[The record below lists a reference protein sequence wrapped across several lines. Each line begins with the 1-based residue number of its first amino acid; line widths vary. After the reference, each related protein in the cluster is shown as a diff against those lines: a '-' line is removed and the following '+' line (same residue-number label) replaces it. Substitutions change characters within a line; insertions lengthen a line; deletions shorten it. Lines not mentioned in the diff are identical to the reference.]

1 MKYQIKMYIETL
13 LKNHNIIYEIVD
25 NNYVVDLPESYVTF
39 NIINSKLNLLINE
52 KESDRTIEIELKL
65 ENKDDYE
72 ETVELISL
80 FVKFLQDG
88 DFYDHSNSE
97 LEIIFKDSL
106 KDWGNKLLKIEVSGT
121 NSAEIIGYKETP
133 MTEDDIKDKMEK
145 ALRDNDKDTYY
156 KYQQMLKKETF
167 SFKFLKN
174 FKNFFE

>member
-1 MKYQIKMYIETL
+1 MYIETL

-25 NNYVVDLPESYVTF
+25 NNYIIDLEESYVTF
-39 NIINSKLNLLINE
+39 NVINNKLNLLINE

-65 ENKDDYE
+65 ENKEDYIE
-72 ETVELISL
+72 AVELISL
-80 FVKFLQDG
+80 FVKFLTEG

-97 LEIIFKDSL
+97 IETMFKDSL
-106 KDWGNKLLKIEVSGT
+106 KTWGNKILKIEVSGT

-133 MTEDDIKDKMEK
+133 MTQDDIKDKMDK
-145 ALRDNDKDTYY
+145 ALRDNDEETYY
-156 KYQQMLKKETF
+156 KYQQMLKKEAF